1 MMYIPIW
8 WEMLRWGRLQ
18 VGGEVF
24 KDSVLSA
31 QLCCEPNSD
40 EKGLL

>member
-1 MMYIPIW
+1 MTYIPLW
-8 WEMLRWGRLQ
+8 WEMLRWGRLK

-31 QLCCEPNSD
+31 VNLNSA
-40 EKGLL
+40 ENGL